1 MQTDAP
7 ALSSFAS
14 LKEISEKR
22 NEAVIDAAEAAEALA
37 SALKPEVDKPI
48 KLEDLTDK
56 AQAVI
61 GASQAAAKAARA
73 SVTEILTT
81 AQTLVDTIPTT
92 NQIATTISNAELP
105 AKFVQAPPFL
115 FGLFVPPP
123 RWPPRR
129 HTVATFIRAAWL
141 PIAIVVGVV
150 SLCVGLFVVLMVI
163 LPLLL
168 PLLLLLLPIAL
179 PLLYLYHRR
188 KTETNAAAA
197 RAAQEERE
205 AFFSFAEKPTAFFS
219 TSTAASRA
227 RRIRAAEAILA
238 DVSSRAVG
246 QHPTGFNQHVSSATG
261 LAIYGC
267 GVLAATHVG
276 ALRAL
281 ERHGLNYDKVTTY
294 AGVSAGAVVVAML
307 AVGCCAEE
315 LQTLIQRLDFQAL
328 VKPELGSLL
337 RAAANLLLGSFLK
350 RAVDGPSEELLERGN
365 GPGVNSGKVL
375 EDLVGEALRTRTGSS
390 DITLGGVRE
399 RYGKRLVLIA
409 AELDSGKERRFTPE
423 SDPNLPVRV
432 AVRMSMGIPGAFE
445 PFAYQ
450 GHVYCDGGMINDFPI
465 TALPDKDHRLGLCVK
480 QKAYVSYNM
489 GSFEEVIGTK
499 QLNSY
504 PKDLREQLCGAQSR
518 LWSEGAYPTRELID
532 YATSCVNIM
541 MDANLDL
548 QIEMARKAKR
558 RAEFEATL
566 NELPAAH
573 QQRPAEKQ
581 LSSPFGREADDFVA
595 DEASPT
601 SVPRGAALGA
611 SLSSLAA
618 YDSHRGDVFELAPEI
633 LTLCSGS
640 LQPFDFALT
649 PEQHHELYL
658 AGQLFTHLYAA
669 HLHDGASTPTLSP
682 EQKLKALLFVLQLG
696 YEKSEPAIVD

>member
-1 MQTDAP
+1 MSAR
-7 ALSSFAS
+7 SS
-14 LKEISEKR
+14 
-22 NEAVIDAAEAAEALA
+22 
-37 SALKPEVDKPI
+37 
-48 KLEDLTDK
+48 
-56 AQAVI
+56 
-61 GASQAAAKAARA
+61 
-73 SVTEILTT
+73 
-81 AQTLVDTIPTT
+81 
-92 NQIATTISNAELP
+92 
-105 AKFVQAPPFL
+105 
-115 FGLFVPPP
+115 
-123 RWPPRR
+123 
-129 HTVATFIRAAWL
+129 
-141 PIAIVVGVV
+141 
-150 SLCVGLFVVLMVI
+150 
-163 LPLLL
+163 
-168 PLLLLLLPIAL
+168 
-179 PLLYLYHRR
+179 
-188 KTETNAAAA
+188 
-197 RAAQEERE
+197 
-205 AFFSFAEKPTAFFS
+205 
-219 TSTAASRA
+219 
-227 RRIRAAEAILA
+227 
-238 DVSSRAVG
+238 
-246 QHPTGFNQHVSSATG
+246 
-261 LAIYGC
+261 
-267 GVLAATHVG
+267 
-276 ALRAL
+276 L

-337 RAAANLLLGSFLK
+337 RAAANLFLGSFLK

-423 SDPNLPVRV
+423 SDPHLPVRV

-618 YDSHRGDVFELAPEI
+618 YDTHRGDVFELAPEI